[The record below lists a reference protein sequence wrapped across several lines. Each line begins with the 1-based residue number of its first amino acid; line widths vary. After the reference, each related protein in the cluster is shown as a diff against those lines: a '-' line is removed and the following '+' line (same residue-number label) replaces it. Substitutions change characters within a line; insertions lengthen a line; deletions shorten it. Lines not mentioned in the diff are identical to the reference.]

1 LETVQV
7 LLEQGADILDETW
20 NGITA
25 IHVTIVMGHFEILEH
40 MFSVQLSSNRS
51 STPSELNMCDTLP
64 NFSASFIR
72 SERVAYILDL
82 LAMILD
88 SDGRET
94 AFGKANTLGETIL
107 HRAAAVD
114 NIHAAKWA
122 IRWNAEIVH
131 RSDKKGRTLLFYA
144 AAAGSFAVYR
154 MLIDNGAAIDATDD
168 LSRTPLHA
176 ACRGGHHQLVHL
188 LFLSQHLTM
197 QPIQHAPAV
206 AFNAWH
212 FASLSGRPE
221 ILRDLRPY
229 LSMSELSSMRSSAK
243 APDDVLSPL
252 HIASLNGSLECVK
265 ILCEAGFS
273 LKAESKYC
281 ILSEADDMGERI
293 RIPVAD
299 VPGTAEDLALR
310 GDYHAVAK
318 YLRSRRKHG

>member
-1 LETVQV
+1 MDTVQV
-7 LLEQGADILDETW
+7 LLEHGADILDETW

-25 IHVTIVMGHFEILEH
+25 IHVAIVMGHFEILEH

-131 RSDKKGRTLLFYA
+131 RPDKKGRTPLFYA
-144 AAAGSFAVYR
+144 AAAGSFAVCR

-188 LFLSQHLTM
+188 LFSTQHLSM
-197 QPIQHAPAV
+197 QPIQHAPGV

-221 ILRDLRPY
+221 ILHALRRY
-229 LSMSELSSMRSSAK
+229 LSVSELSSMRSSAE

-265 ILCEAGFS
+265 VLCEAGFS
-273 LKAESKYC
+273 LKAKSKYC

-299 VPGTAEDLALR
+299 APGTAEHWALR
-310 GDYHAVAK
+310 GDHHAVAK